1 MGACV
6 TTMSPISLT
15 DVIVTY
21 RRLPAVHHVSGAF
34 APGSLTAIA
43 GPNGAGKSTLLKA
56 LMGLVPVSDG
66 KIDRAGFAP
75 KSFAYLPQVPEI
87 DRTFPLSVLQTVLL
101 GAWPRAGA
109 FGAVS
114 KVDRECALACI
125 ADVGLAGYEHA
136 PIAALSAGQWH
147 RALFARLILQDA
159 RVILL
164 DEPFAAVDE
173 RTTEDLM
180 KLVQRWRQ
188 EGRTVV
194 AVLHDTA
201 FIRRH
206 FPATLLLARELVAW
220 GPTAEAL
227 SDANIERAR
236 AMTDRWARDENGA
249 PHRHHDHAG
258 HAHA

>member
-1 MGACV
+1 MIQTPSIAV
-6 TTMSPISLT
+6 TDL
-15 DVIVTY
+15 IVTY
-21 RRLPAVHHVSGAF
+21 RRMPAVHPVTGSF

-56 LMGLVPVSDG
+56 IMGLLPISDG
-66 KIDRAGFAP
+66 SIDRGGVRA

-87 DRTFPLSVLQTVLL
+87 DRSFPISVLQTVLM

-109 FGAVS
+109 LRAVS
-114 KVDRECALACI
+114 KVDRECARACI
-125 ADVGLAGYEHA
+125 ANVGLAGYEHA

-164 DEPFAAVDE
+164 DEPFAALDE
-173 RTTEDLM
+173 RTTADLM
-180 KLVQRWRQ
+180 KLVHGWHG
-188 EGRTVV
+188 EGRTVIS
-194 AVLHDTA
+194 VLHDVA

-206 FPATLLLARELVAW
+206 FPQTLLIARELVAW
-220 GPTAEAL
+220 GPTVEAL
-227 SDANIERAR
+227 SDENIERAR
-236 AMTDRWARDENGA
+236 AMTDRWARERNGG
-249 PHRHHDHAG
+249 HEHHHHHDHAG

>member
-1 MGACV
+1 
-6 TTMSPISLT
+6 MSETPAIGLT
-15 DVIVTY
+15 DLIVTY
-21 RRLPAVHHVSGAF
+21 RRVPAVHHVTGGF

-56 LMGLVPVSDG
+56 IMGLLPISDG
-66 KIDRAGFAP
+66 RIERGGMPA

-87 DRTFPLSVLQTVLL
+87 DRTFPISVLQTVLM

-109 FGAVS
+109 FRPVS
-114 KVDRECALACI
+114 QVDQECARACI
-125 ADVGLAGYEHA
+125 ANVGLAGYEHA

-164 DEPFAAVDE
+164 DEPFAALDE
-173 RTTEDLM
+173 RTTADLM
-180 KLVQRWRQ
+180 KLVHGWHG
-188 EGRTVV
+188 EGRTVI
-194 AVLHDTA
+194 AVLHDVA

-206 FPATLLLARELVAW
+206 FAETLLIARELVAW
-220 GPTAEAL
+220 GPTTEAL
-227 SDANIERAR
+227 SDENIERAR
-236 AMTDRWARDENGA
+236 AMTDRWAREQNG
-249 PHRHHDHAG
+249 HEHHDHHDHAG

>member
-1 MGACV
+1 
-6 TTMSPISLT
+6 MSQTPAIGLT
-15 DVIVTY
+15 DLIVTY
-21 RRLPAVHHVSGAF
+21 RRVPAVHHVTGVF

-56 LMGLVPVSDG
+56 IMGLLPISDG
-66 KIDRAGFAP
+66 RIDRGGMPA

-87 DRTFPLSVLQTVLL
+87 DRTFPISVLQTVLM

-109 FGAVS
+109 FRAVS
-114 KVDRECALACI
+114 KVDRECARACI
-125 ADVGLAGYEHA
+125 ANVGLAGYEHA

-164 DEPFAAVDE
+164 DEPFAALDE
-173 RTTEDLM
+173 RTTADLM
-180 KLVQRWRQ
+180 KLVHGWHG
-188 EGRTVV
+188 EGRTVI
-194 AVLHDTA
+194 AVLHDVA

-206 FPATLLLARELVAW
+206 FAQTLLIARELVAW
-220 GPTAEAL
+220 GPTSEAL
-227 SDANIERAR
+227 SDENIERAR
-236 AMTDRWARDENGA
+236 AMTDRWAREQNGT
-249 PHRHHDHAG
+249 HEHHHHDHAG

>member
-1 MGACV
+1 
-6 TTMSPISLT
+6 MSPISLT

-34 APGSLTAIA
+34 AAGSLTAIA

-66 KIDRAGFAP
+66 KVDRGGLMA

-114 KVDRECALACI
+114 KVDRECAHACI
-125 ADVGLAGYEHA
+125 ADVGLAGYENA

-164 DEPFAAVDE
+164 DEPFAALDE

-180 KLVQRWRQ
+180 KLVQRWHQ
-188 EGRTVV
+188 EGRTVI

-227 SDANIERAR
+227 SEANLERAR
-236 AMTDRWARDENGA
+236 AMTDRWARDEHG
-249 PHRHHDHAG
+249 PPRPQHDHAG